1 VEKTTDVAEP
11 GAAVASETPAPVS
24 GVLPSVDTSL
34 ESQPRITGLA
44 EVDTP
49 ELGLEDVF
57 IGSTE
62 TALASKLGFET
73 KKSDPLISKEDIAR
87 FAIAQQVANPR
98 FAQSLSTLSSFAKG
112 VVDIV
117 DLAADVG
124 EFALETGTPTGAA
137 QYFAKRKAAQ
147 IMGLSEEEY
156 DKQDPAN
163 LVDLSPLSD
172 LFDAAIIK
180 YYDEEGKRAD
190 FMTLASEGKYDDAI
204 GSFVDEAAGALP
216 SLLTAMLPGG
226 YALLGGGSFVQT
238 LNKDL
243 IERKDQTEEKIFAN
257 SLIYGAADAV
267 GEFFGGRYFK
277 GLLKPLRDKKA
288 TEIPD
293 DVKDAM
299 VGGFGSFIK
308 KTFKGGSIESM
319 QEALTSIIQNA
330 SNDILYGDDVTLK
343 RYATQAL
350 HSGLLGFALGGGMGG
365 GITLKNRNEKAKF
378 YEYIA
383 PSSYKKQQHDFA
395 LKQEEAES
403 DLENAT
409 ENKKEYFQKRVDK
422 IKQKR
427 QDLKDKLFATYENA
441 SNEQIQYDLEKLQEQ
456 FDNVDI
462 ITGGDKYSRAAK
474 NDAEK
479 ALKKAARD
487 RESLFAATGLKIKGV
502 DALKYKV
509 TDAVAQ
515 QIKKRRDNLWFKAKD
530 LKYEFVDTAE
540 QYEKAIEKYGVDGAS
555 ADGFFE
561 TTVDGKKKIFVNT
574 NIASQTRAAN
584 VIGHELLH
592 YAMSNRF
599 AEDPEGMR
607 ESVIAFKDYVANIKG
622 GDYILKSLEKRFI
635 DGKYAK
641 DGKISYDDDGL
652 VIMNRPSD
660 IEEYFNAFSDL
671 IDGELIE
678 AVEERS
684 DGIKNKFRTMARGL
698 GIGAKEVDFKNGQ
711 EIFDL
716 LIDYNKNI
724 NAEGL
729 LAARRQRKAV
739 EAVAG
744 KEIKPVGKTF
754 RKKSMTAAE
763 KANAEAQVRKL
774 GAEGLLGESFVE
786 QAKEFGEGI
795 GKQMF
800 DAEFKD
806 IYKKIQNEGY
816 LDNLIAAKYKGET
829 VPIDFVKKVYSELTP
844 HAKRFNPENKSAD
857 LFIWLNSQIGNKAT
871 QLYNREYKVDKT
883 TAGRAKDI
891 GERTEE
897 GEVKVQVAAETD
909 AALQR
914 LEEEDV
920 SITAQIKA
928 KKAEADP
935 EAAEKQ
941 SEFRR
946 ALGFETK
953 GKIYNKVLESTKKTI
968 RSAYR
973 KTENISNPVER
984 ANAIREIIRK
994 EYFSDRSSKG
1004 TGITNDLFK
1013 LVKDFLGTKAYIKN
1027 LKEHR
1032 EAIVNA
1038 ISTADFVQIERK
1050 IPENERIFTVYKRT
1064 LTSKKDVVDA
1074 INKGLLPLEAKNKI
1088 DKGQAV
1094 REYRKRM
1101 PSPEELVSYADQP
1114 AINPETGARS
1124 GKKGTRKDG
1133 LAKAMVTALV
1143 FDATMEVRQSED
1155 VVDALDN
1162 DVSDLMELSAAIGR
1176 EVDVKFSK
1184 STAVVDINNAIDGNT
1199 SVAVYSQIRFSK
1211 SHREAYEARLAKR
1224 RNDLDEDQIKKAVN
1238 SIFKFVDGENIPN
1251 NKKSKYEKL
1260 AMHYMANGFLIL
1272 PEDGYKVIE
1281 ADRIATIKKIDPF
1294 SYKNPNELI
1303 ERFVG
1308 EVKGARTNPDTVKE
1322 FTNKKTLS
1330 NGVTVY
1336 DVADSKEGQIAVRK
1350 VIDTHFG
1357 KKANP
1362 WCLAARGGEYLY
1374 TEEAFN
1380 EAEKDSIVKAE
1391 EAKGH
1396 IVSVHEFSDEGV
1408 DGYEII
1414 VKAKPEAI
1422 NELEDSFT
1430 HWQNYNKEGNGFKI
1444 AFKNGKLLCFRDG
1457 NRKQWWDRNDRA
1469 SDKIHFIVKEKKGD
1483 VESTFSV
1490 VPEEGTKTLT
1500 RRIKGKMPNAE
1511 VFYVDDSVYYNI
1523 KSNTTYVD
1531 GLITKQRVETT
1542 YKDSKSSTGVYVSAI
1557 SLQKG
1562 QLYAKDEI
1570 GVPDIQ
1576 VNKITKDI
1584 ETIDGDILTKE
1595 LEGKVVL
1602 ASGPYKVYED
1612 VDKVKIVHTTDV
1624 RTGET
1629 KSITVNGIP
1638 HQADVKFSRTNPEVK
1653 FSFTKQLTELQRNN
1667 KTLPA
1672 ILRAQTEIEGRIEN
1686 DNILEEDLIA
1696 LTTLQEL
1703 ERLTAMGNDALST
1716 FDILT
1721 SKLPIGLDGV
1731 NIQFK
1736 TVDEFVQYIKDTTL
1750 PRIRQEG
1757 FTAAKVY
1764 LENKLKGKTLK
1775 EQKKIIDSFLKNI
1788 GRSTRTGA
1796 IEGITT
1802 NRQLK
1807 ENVIDKLLN
1816 GKFKNIYKLRKV
1828 ESGEAF
1834 EGVEL
1839 YENIENIKNNV
1850 RANEDLRNKVNR
1862 QALEAEEFVFEILD
1876 SNLPLS
1882 QKLAM
1887 IDLMALDQRGP
1898 VRKLY
1903 KMGATVVNNMSSKK
1917 LTLEHEITASD
1928 MVNYLKKYARK
1939 ELDKETLKEVISKAR
1954 VHVLPKKIDDILK
1967 KQGLK
1972 SKGGIQRY
1980 KNPKVK
1986 TYLQNLKNKGVI
1998 DFIPADIS
2006 LSEDANVIANAILFS
2021 RTTNKTKGITVL
2033 DFDDTL
2039 ATSKSL
2045 IRFTR
2050 PNGTK
2055 GTLTPEQ
2062 YAATYED
2069 LLDLGY
2075 EFDFSEFSKVVDGK
2089 PAPLLNK
2096 AKKLAGKFGTKDMF
2110 VLTARPADSAPA
2122 IKEFLKQNGLNIP
2135 LENITGLGNSTAEA
2149 KALWVADKAANGY
2162 NDFYFADDALKNVQA
2177 VQNMLDQFDVKS
2189 KVQQAKVKFSRALSP
2204 EFNKMLQRTKGVGVE
2219 KTFSRVAAQKRGKN
2233 VGKFRFFVPP
2243 SADDFAGLL
2252 RYFVGKGEQ
2261 GNKDLK
2267 FFNEALIKPFARADE
2282 GMKKMRQR
2290 ITDDYK
2296 TLRKTFPDVTK
2307 KLGNMIDD
2315 TGFTFDNAVRVYLW
2329 DKAGFEIPGLS
2340 KEDIKLL
2347 TNRVKTDQDLKNYAD
2362 VVASIANQPEGYL
2375 EPGQQWEVENVASD
2389 LQNVVNK
2396 VGRKKF
2402 LGEWI
2407 ENKNEIFSEANL
2419 NKIEATYGSNF
2430 REALENILWRME
2442 NGTNRAAGMGRIE
2455 SAWNNWINGSVGA
2468 IMFFNA
2474 RSAVLQTLSTVNFI
2488 NFEDNNIFAAAKA
2501 FANQK
2506 QYWKD
2511 FTFLFN
2517 SSFLKQR
2524 RAGLQTN
2531 INEAELASA
2540 VAGAT
2545 NKAKAAIRYILKI
2558 GFTPTQV
2565 ADSFAIASGGA
2576 TYYRNR
2582 IKKYVKE
2589 GMDQK
2594 AAEKQAMLDFQEIAE
2609 ETQQSAR
2616 PDRISQQ
2623 QASSLGRIIL
2633 AFANT
2638 PMQYNRLIK
2647 KAAGDLVNKRGD
2659 WRSNVSRI
2667 IYYGALQ
2674 NIIFSS
2680 LQSAIFALAFDDEEP
2695 DKDEIDQK
2703 TQRIIN
2709 GTMDTLL
2716 RGSGIAGAVVATIKN
2731 SILEF
2736 IEQKEKKGRA
2746 DYAYVLVEALNVS
2759 PPIGS
2764 KARRI
2769 YVGALKSYEYNADVI
2784 PEMDAFDLENPIYN
2798 IVGNITSATLNLP
2811 LDRVFRKI
2819 DNMKEVFNQDNQ
2831 TWQRIAL
2838 ALGWDQW
2845 SLGIDPYKDVK
2856 EAEKKLREEKS
2867 KNKKK
2872 KSSLKGL
2879 KGLK

>member
-1 VEKTTDVAEP
+1 MLRYEFNGRVFEFAPDRLQDFLAKYPGATEVEKTEDVAEP
-11 GAAVASETPAPVS
+11 GAAVASETPAPAS
-24 GVLPSVDTSL
+24 GVLSSVDTSL

-44 EVDTP
+44 EVDTS
-49 ELGLEDVF
+49 EID
-57 IGSTE
+57 
-62 TALASKLGFET
+62 
-73 KKSDPLISKEDIAR
+73 SDPLISKKDIAR

-163 LVDLSPLSD
+163 LVDLSSLSN
-172 LFDAAIIK
+172 LFDAATIK

-190 FMTLASEGKYDDAI
+190 FMTLASEGKLDEAV

-293 DVKDAM
+293 DIKDAM
-299 VGGFGSFIK
+299 VGGLGSFIK
-308 KTFKGGSIESM
+308 KTFKGGSVEAM

-350 HSGLLGFALGGGMGG
+350 HSGLIGFALGSGMGG
-365 GITLKNRNEKAKF
+365 GITLKNRNEKSKF

-502 DALKYKV
+502 DALNYKV

-607 ESVIAFKDYVANIKG
+607 ESVIAFKDYVASIKG

-774 GAEGLLGESFVE
+774 GAEGLLGENFVD

-800 DAEFKD
+800 DAEFDD

-914 LEEEDV
+914 LEEEDI
-920 SITAQIKA
+920 SITAQIRA
-928 KKAEADP
+928 EKAEADP
-935 EAAEKQ
+935 EATEKQ
-941 SEFRR
+941 SKFRR
-946 ALGFETK
+946 ALGFET
-953 GKIYNKVLESTKKTI
+953 GGDIYNKVLDAASKSI
-968 RSAYR
+968 RLAYR
-973 KTENISNPVER
+973 KTQDIKNTSER
-984 ANAIREIIRK
+984 AIAIREAIRK
-994 EYFSDRSSKG
+994 EYFTKG
-1004 TGITNDLFK
+1004 LTSDLFK
-1013 LVKDFLGTKAYIKN
+1013 PIKNFLGAKPYIKN

-1038 ISTADFVQIERK
+1038 ISTADFVQMERK
-1050 IPENERIFTVYKRT
+1050 IPDNERIFTVFDRK
-1064 LTSKKDVVDA
+1064 LTSKKDVQDA
-1074 INKGLLPLEAKNKI
+1074 VNRDLLPLDALNKI

-1094 REYRKRM
+1094 NLYRKRM
-1101 PSPEELVSYADQP
+1101 PTEAEFISFADQP
-1114 AINPETGARS
+1114 AVNPITGARS
-1124 GKKGTRKDG
+1124 GLKGTRKDG
-1133 LAKAMVTALV
+1133 FAKAISNTLIL
-1143 FDATMEVRQSED
+1143 DATMEVRQSEE

-1211 SHREAYEARLAKR
+1211 SHREAYEARLTKR

-1308 EVKGARTNPDTVKE
+1308 EVKGARTNPDTVEE

-1362 WCLAARGGEYLY
+1362 WCLAARQGEYYGSDQAYSEQERDQMVADQEAVGRSVQVEEFMEDGELVY
-1374 TEEAFN
+1374 ELTITE
-1380 EAEKDSIVKAE
+1380 
-1391 EAKGH
+1391 
-1396 IVSVHEFSDEGV
+1396 
-1408 DGYEII
+1408 
-1414 VKAKPEAI
+1414 KPDP
-1422 NELEDSFT
+1422 NDMLNQSFK
-1430 HWQNYNKEGNGFKI
+1430 HWKNYNKEGNGFKI

-1457 NRKQWWDRNDRA
+1457 NRKQWWDRNDKP

-1483 VESTFSV
+1483 VESTYSV
-1490 VPEEGTKTLT
+1490 TPEDGTKTLT
-1500 RRIKGKMPNAE
+1500 KRIKGKMPTAE
-1511 VFYVDDSVYYNI
+1511 VFTLSEDVYFRR
-1523 KSNTTYVD
+1523 KFNTTFVN
-1531 GLITKQRVETT
+1531 GLITKQKAEIV
-1542 YKDSKSSTGVYVSAI
+1542 YKDSKLSTGIYIDAP
-1557 SLQKG
+1557 G
-1562 QLYAKDEI
+1562 GA
-1570 GVPDIQ
+1570 PDIQ
-1576 VNKITKDI
+1576 VSKITKDI
-1584 ETIDGDILTKE
+1584 ETIDDRILTKE
-1595 LEGKVVL
+1595 IEGKIVL

-1612 VDKVKIVHTTDV
+1612 VDKVKIVHVTDV

-1629 KSITVNGIP
+1629 KSITVNDTEFK
-1638 HQADVKFSRTNPEVK
+1638 QDVKFSRSSAETA
-1653 FSFTKQLTELQRNN
+1653 LNN
-1667 KTLPA
+1667 KVEVQKRKDTIKEGGLSTLDADNEVDAQAIYEDTVRSDEEVASVYKSVPDVKNALQKPEYKKIPKRADRLEQFAIDVWTESTSESDLIKVPIKERAEGIVPDVLLEIAGQPLGLETKADSYRTPA
-1672 ILRAQTEIEGRIEN
+1672 RTIR
-1686 DNILEEDLIA
+1686 EEDGKLAISKRSKQKSYIGTKDGKPVNYIDTLIEQITPKVKSENEFINKIIGRKWKGSNDRMTEKEFNKYKA
-1696 LTTLQEL
+1696 SKKRAPIVGKTTSVTDFAAFDYIQM
-1703 ERLTAMGNDALST
+1703 TGDKPIPSVYITTGSVGTMTMGN
-1716 FDILT
+1716 FN
-1721 SKLPIGLDGV
+1721 PFGL
-1731 NIQFK
+1731 
-1736 TVDEFVQYIKDTTL
+1736 
-1750 PRIRQEG
+1750 
-1757 FTAAKVY
+1757 KVP
-1764 LENKLKGKTLK
+1764 
-1775 EQKKIIDSFLKNI
+1775 
-1788 GRSTRTGA
+1788 
-1796 IEGITT
+1796 
-1802 NRQLK
+1802 
-1807 ENVIDKLLN
+1807 
-1816 GKFKNIYKLRKV
+1816 
-1828 ESGEAF
+1828 AF
-1834 EGVEL
+1834 EGKPMEL
-1839 YENIENIKNNV
+1839 
-1850 RANEDLRNKVNR
+1850 
-1862 QALEAEEFVFEILD
+1862 
-1876 SNLPLS
+1876 
-1882 QKLAM
+1882 
-1887 IDLMALDQRGP
+1887 
-1898 VRKLY
+1898 
-1903 KMGATVVNNMSSKK
+1903 
-1917 LTLEHEITASD
+1917 
-1928 MVNYLKKYARK
+1928 
-1939 ELDKETLKEVISKAR
+1939 VIR
-1954 VHVLPKKIDDILK
+1954 E
-1967 KQGLK
+1967 
-1972 SKGGIQRY
+1972 RW
-1980 KNPKVK
+1980 
-1986 TYLQNLKNKGVI
+1986 
-1998 DFIPADIS
+1998 
-2006 LSEDANVIANAILFS
+2006 
-2021 RTTNKTKGITVL
+2021 NKTKKGY
-2033 DFDDTL
+2033 
-2039 ATSKSL
+2039 
-2045 IRFTR
+2045 TR
-2050 PNGTK
+2050 TFVVEGQVRTNEKRNG
-2055 GTLTPEQ
+2055 
-2062 YAATYED
+2062 
-2069 LLDLGY
+2069 
-2075 EFDFSEFSKVVDGK
+2075 
-2089 PAPLLNK
+2089 
-2096 AKKLAGKFGTKDMF
+2096 
-2110 VLTARPADSAPA
+2110 
-2122 IKEFLKQNGLNIP
+2122 
-2135 LENITGLGNSTAEA
+2135 
-2149 KALWVADKAANGY
+2149 
-2162 NDFYFADDALKNVQA
+2162 KNVFKKSPISFF
-2177 VQNMLDQFDVKS
+2177 VKKDVNKIVKNFKEEPVS
-2189 KVQQAKVKFSRALSP
+2189 QKFSRSLSP

-2219 KTFSRVAAQKRGKN
+2219 KTFSKVAARKRGKN

-2261 GNKDLK
+2261 GNKDLE

-2347 TNRVKTDQDLKNYAD
+2347 TNRVKTDQDLKNYAE
-2362 VVASIANQPEGYL
+2362 VVSNIANQPEGYL
-2375 EPGQQWEVENVASD
+2375 EPGQQWEVESVASD

-2407 ENKNEIFSEANL
+2407 ENKNEIFSEENL

-2455 SAWNNWINGSVGA
+2455 GAWNNWINGSVGA

-2695 DKDEIDQK
+2695 EKDEIDKK

-2709 GTMDTLL
+2709 GTIDTLL
-2716 RGSGIAGAVVATIKN
+2716 RGSGIAGAVVSTIKN
-2731 SILEF
+2731 TALKF
-2736 IEQKEKKGRA
+2736 IEEDKDKRPEFER
-2746 DYAYVLVEALNVS
+2746 VLVEMMQVS

-2764 KARRI
+2764 KARKI
-2769 YVGALKSYEYNADVI
+2769 FGALKTYEYNRDVI
-2784 PEMDAFDLENPIYN
+2784 SEMGAFNLENPIYN
-2798 IVGNITSATLNLP
+2798 ITGNITSATLNLP

-2856 EAEKKLREEKS
+2856 EAEKKLRKEKS